1 MEIIKEIEKQQINEI
16 IEIMENNNINKFSF
30 KKSYRNEDYFYL
42 KLLDNEKFIIDER
55 FIYTYQ
61 TKYLFDCLFL
71 NYPQTLLF
79 NIFEVDFKRINKKKE
94 LLNELKTI
102 GTSNNKLNEF
112 KEMFK
117 N

>member
-1 MEIIKEIEKQQINEI
+1 MDIMEEIKEREINEI

-30 KKSYRNEDYFYL
+30 KKLYRNEGYFYL
-42 KLLDNEKFIIDER
+42 RLLNNEKFIINETL
-55 FIYTYQ
+55 ICTNQ

-102 GTSNNKLNEF
+102 GTNNNKLNEF

-117 N
+117 I

>member
-1 MEIIKEIEKQQINEI
+1 MDIMKEIEEKEINEI

-30 KKSYRNEDYFYL
+30 KKSYKHNDYFYL
-42 KLLDNEKFIIDER
+42 KLLDNKKFIIHEKLICTD
-55 FIYTYQ
+55 Q

-102 GTSNNKLNEF
+102 GTNNNKLNEF

-117 N
+117 I